1 MSENMNAQFR
11 ELLDRDAIAVLP
23 GCYDALSAHIIEHV
37 GFDAVY
43 VSGAGVSNTKLGLA
57 DVGLTTLTEMRDRLM
72 YIRERVSVPIFA
84 DADTGYGNPIHVR
97 RTVQSYE
104 QAGVSALHLEDQQFP
119 KQCGHFED
127 KQVIPTDEMRQKIIA
142 ALDARSDP
150 AFTIV
155 ARTDARAVDGMDEAI
170 ERANVYADAG
180 ADVIFPEAPQSETE
194 MQRFCA
200 EIDAPVMANM
210 VEYGNT
216 PLLSVSELDDI
227 GFDLVIFPN
236 SLLRSAMVAMLDTAE
251 HIENEGKTSD
261 ALDEI
266 ASFELRNELTDYES
280 IRNLAAQYES

>member
-1 MSENMNAQFR
+1 MSENINAQFR

-57 DVGLTTLTEMRDRLM
+57 DVGLTTLSEMRDRLT

-97 RTVQSYE
+97 RTVQAYE

-127 KQVIPTDEMRQKIIA
+127 KRVIPTDEMRQKIIA
-142 ALDARSDP
+142 ALDARNDS

-170 ERANVYADAG
+170 DRANVYADAG
-180 ADVIFPEAPQSETE
+180 ADVIFPEAPQNETE

-210 VEYGNT
+210 VEYGKT

-236 SLLRSAMVAMLDTAE
+236 SLLRSTMVAMLDTAK
-251 HIENEGKTSD
+251 HIQSEGGTSD

-266 ASFELRNELTDYES
+266 ASFELRNELTEYES
-280 IRNLAAQYES
+280 IRDLAAQYES